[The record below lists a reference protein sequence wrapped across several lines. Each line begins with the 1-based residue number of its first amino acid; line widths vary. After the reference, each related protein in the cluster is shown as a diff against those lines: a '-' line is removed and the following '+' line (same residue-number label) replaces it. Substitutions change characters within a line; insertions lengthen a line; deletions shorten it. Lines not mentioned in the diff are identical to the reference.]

1 MCTLQCPSLSLSLSL
16 SDTACCDHC
25 AALYRYTHLPPGRM
39 HPACC
44 IAKASWPKRWG
55 CRWHETLRI
64 RQGKFSSVWF
74 QTAMPWVHPEQYS
87 FASVDFTPNYLCHM
101 GALRNINATARDPNE
116 LRFIV
121 LMRDPI
127 MRAFSEWS
135 MFTTWGWDKEKVG
148 GSSSHHDPPLTTTHH
163 HSPLPSPSLPLSRLL
178 SV

>member
-1 MCTLQCPSLSLSLSL
+1 
-16 SDTACCDHC
+16 
-25 AALYRYTHLPPGRM
+25 
-39 HPACC
+39 
-44 IAKASWPKRWG
+44 
-55 CRWHETLRI
+55 
-64 RQGKFSSVWF
+64 
-74 QTAMPWVHPEQYS
+74 
-87 FASVDFTPNYLCHM
+87 M